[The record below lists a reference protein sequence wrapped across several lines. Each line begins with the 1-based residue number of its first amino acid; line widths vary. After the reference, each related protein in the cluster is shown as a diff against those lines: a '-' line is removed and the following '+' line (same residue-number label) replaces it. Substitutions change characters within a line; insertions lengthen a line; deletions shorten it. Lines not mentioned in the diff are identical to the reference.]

1 MTENILKMM
10 LMDVDFEFFDNKL
23 VKTIEKN
30 GCCLS
35 LCFNN
40 KCTSLAG
47 RCGYMGKQLK
57 LEMMNNVFIK
67 SFKNTEIKLRAVDNI
82 PCKDILTCFYLTFC
96 HEIVHGIV
104 FCNCIDYDK
113 TDKGPGSWKGVTR
126 PGNGHSKTFMSILN
140 NRFGHQKFTHNLNT
154 GITVA
159 RLESPIFGSH
169 NIKKGDIVILEV
181 RKRDKTRVEREVVVL
196 SASKVNLKAAL
207 LTNPN
212 MIYKGRIYS
221 FILRKVTYP
230 KARTPSPKART
241 PSPSA

>member
-1 MTENILKMM
+1 MDKFCEYYANDSQKLLYSTITEKRKRIVEKVRRAALQKYGGANEITAQNFKNVMTEDILKMM
-10 LMDVDFEFFDNKL
+10 LEHVDREFFDNKL
-23 VKTIEKN
+23 VETFEKN
-30 GCCLS
+30 GCCLT

-40 KCTSLAG
+40 RCTSLAG
-47 RCGYMGKQLK
+47 RCSYWGKQLK

-67 SFKNTEIKLRAVDNI
+67 SFKKTDLELRAVDNI
-82 PCKDILTCFYLTFC
+82 PCKDILTCYFLTFC
-96 HEIVHGIV
+96 HELVHGIV
-104 FCNCIDYDK
+104 FCNCLDFDK

-181 RKRDKTRVEREVVVL
+181 RKRDKTRENE
-196 SASKVNLKAAL
+196 
-207 LTNPN
+207 
-212 MIYKGRIYS
+212 
-221 FILRKVTYP
+221 
-230 KARTPSPKART
+230 
-241 PSPSA
+241 